1 MAATELNTRAQEIT
15 EKTIAPLEEGS
26 DKVRPYDKVK
36 VYSAGKNKHSKAG
49 TLLEVH
55 PLLADSLI
63 KAGKASKTKPKE
75 KAADENQAEK

>member
-15 EKTIAPLEEGS
+15 EKTISPLEEGS

-36 VYSAGKNKHSKAG
+36 VYSTGKNKHSKEG

-55 PLLADSLI
+55 PLLAKSLI
-63 KAGKASKTKPKE
+63 DAGKATKDKPKTK
-75 KAADENQAEK
+75 